1 MSSNR
6 RLASKMDE
14 TYVRQYPDLELH
26 HFWWKVRRRLV
37 GQLISKRVDLTRCS
51 VLDIGC
57 GSGVTM
63 EHLSAAG
70 AAAVSGIEID
80 PLALRPDSPINDR
93 IVLGDIFDL
102 EIDETYDIV
111 VMLDV
116 LEHIEA
122 DRSALR
128 KVAACMSRDGLL
140 ILTVPAYGWLWSS
153 HDVTNAHFRRY
164 SAKQLR
170 GRLESSGFKVDQI
183 GYMFAG
189 LVPPKLVMR
198 WLEMAGVDIG
208 SKSVEAGRRSFLSKL
223 AYLWFSMEAAIAVR
237 FARMLPFGSS
247 VVAVA
252 RPSPHG

>member
-1 MSSNR
+1 MSSNG

-70 AAAVSGIEID
+70 AVAVSGIEID

-122 DRSALR
+122 DTSALR

-198 WLEMAGVDIG
+198 WLEMAGVDVG
-208 SKSVEAGRRSFLSKL
+208 STSSRGRRSIVPLRARIPLVQHGSGD
-223 AYLWFSMEAAIAVR
+223 SCSICPNVAIWVICGG
-237 FARMLPFGSS
+237 GSQT
-247 VVAVA
+247 VA
-252 RPSPHG
+252 HG

>member
-1 MSSNR
+1 MSSNG
-6 RLASKMDE
+6 RLVSKMDE
-14 TYVRQYPDLELH
+14 TYVRLYPDLELD

-37 GQLISKRVDLTRCS
+37 GQLISNRVDLTQCS

-63 EHLSAAG
+63 EYLSDAG
-70 AAAVSGIEID
+70 AAAVRGIEID
-80 PLALRPDSPINDR
+80 PLALRPGSPINDR
-93 IVLGDIFDL
+93 IVLGGLL
-102 EIDETYDIV
+102 EVNIDETYDIV

-116 LEHIEA
+116 LEHIE
-122 DRSALR
+122 DDTSALA
-128 KVAACMSRDGLL
+128 KVASCISRDGLL

-164 SAKQLR
+164 SVVQLR
-170 GRLESSGFKVDQI
+170 ARLESSGFRVEQI

-189 LVPPKLVMR
+189 LIPPKLVMR
-198 WLEMAGVDIG
+198 WLEMAGVDLG
-208 SKSVEAGRRSFLSKL
+208 NASVEAGRRLFLSEL
-223 AYLWFSMEAAIAVR
+223 AYRWFRMEAALAVR

-252 RPSPHG
+252 RPSRHE

>member
-1 MSSNR
+1 
-6 RLASKMDE
+6 MDE
-14 TYVRQYPDLELH
+14 AYVRLYPDLELH

-37 GQLISKRVDLTRCS
+37 GQLIADRVDLTQCS

-63 EHLSAAG
+63 EHLSDAG
-70 AAAVSGIEID
+70 AAAVRGIEID
-80 PLALRPDSPINDR
+80 PLALRPDSPINER
-93 IVLGDIFDL
+93 IVLGDLFDL
-102 EIDETYDIV
+102 NIDETYDIV

-122 DRSALR
+122 DTLALT

-153 HDVTNAHFRRY
+153 HDVINAHFRRY
-164 SAKQLR
+164 SAKLLR
-170 GRLESSGFKVDQI
+170 ARLESSGFKVEQI

-198 WLEMAGVDIG
+198 GLEMAGVDLG
-208 SKSVEAGRRSFLSKL
+208 NAPVEAGRRTFLSEL
-223 AYLWFSMEAAIAVR
+223 AYRWFSMEAAVAVR

-252 RPSPHG
+252 RPSRHE

>member
-1 MSSNR
+1 
-6 RLASKMDE
+6 MDE
-14 TYVRQYPDLELH
+14 AYVRLYPELELH

-37 GQLISKRVDLTRCS
+37 GQLIANRVDLTQCT

-63 EHLSAAG
+63 EHLLDAG
-70 AAAVSGIEID
+70 AAEVRGIEID
-80 PLALRPDSPINDR
+80 PLALRPDSPINER
-93 IVLGDIFDL
+93 IDLGDLFDL
-102 EIDETYDIV
+102 NIDANYDIV

-122 DRSALR
+122 DTSALT
-128 KVAACMSRDGLL
+128 KVAACMTQDGLL
-140 ILTVPAYGWLWSS
+140 ILTVPAYRWLWSS
-153 HDVTNAHFRRY
+153 HDVTNAHYRRY

-170 GRLESSGFKVDQI
+170 ARLESSGFKVDQI

-198 WLEMAGVDIG
+198 WLEMAGIDVG
-208 SKSVEAGRRSFLSKL
+208 STSVEAGRRSLLSEL
-223 AYLWFSMEAAIAVR
+223 AYRWFSMEAAIAAR

-252 RPSPHG
+252 RLSRPG

>member
-1 MSSNR
+1 
-6 RLASKMDE
+6 MDE
-14 TYVRQYPDLELH
+14 AYVRLYPDLELN
-26 HFWWKVRRRLV
+26 HFWWKVRRWLV
-37 GQLISKRVDLTRCS
+37 GQLISSRVDLTRCS

-70 AAAVSGIEID
+70 AANVRGIEID
-80 PLALRPDSPINDR
+80 PLALRADSPINER
-93 IVLGDIFDL
+93 IVVGDLFDL
-102 EIDETYDIV
+102 DIDETYDIV

-122 DRSALR
+122 DTSALT
-128 KVAACMSRDGLL
+128 KVAAFMSHDGLL

-170 GRLESSGFKVDQI
+170 ARLESSGFRVDQI

-198 WLEMAGVDIG
+198 WLEMAGVDLG
-208 SKSVEAGRRSFLSKL
+208 NSSVDAGRRSFVSEL
-223 AYLWFSMEAAIAVR
+223 AYRWFSMEAALAVR
-237 FARMLPFGSS
+237 LARMLPFGSS

-252 RPSPHG
+252 RPSAT